1 MKTIGFFQ
9 DPTGDFSIMRLT
21 FFLGMLWA
29 MGLTTGMA
37 ISGQSIPLLIA
48 LFTALA
54 GVFTGLKLI
63 QNQQEKDKKPL
74 DNTN

>member
-1 MKTIGFFQ
+1 MNKIGFFQ

-21 FFLGMLWA
+21 FAVGMAWA
-29 MGLTTGMA
+29 MGLTTYMA
-37 ISGQSIPLLIA
+37 IIGQEIPLLIA
-48 LFTALA
+48 LFSALA

-74 DNTN
+74 V